1 MKFSLYFI
9 LSVCVSI
16 LTHAQNPITLTNAH
30 MPVAND
36 TLRYTTVNLNSIG
49 NYTQTGINFTWNFKN
64 VNKSGEGLREFKSAL
79 NTPYG
84 FFFLAPGEFGEKIAD
99 TLVSGTGTIS
109 ITKFYNYYRKS
120 TLPVNGFLA
129 DGVGLSINNIP
140 VPCYYTDKDEL
151 YLFPLTYPKYD
162 STTFKFTTP
171 TTSLLPISF
180 SKAGY
185 RITQVDGWGTVQ
197 TPFGTENV
205 IRLVSTQYSKDTIRV
220 NLPIPNLPPI
230 KLGVQNNQRSY
241 QWLSLNGKIPYFEV
255 SGIVNGTQFTPNQAR
270 YRGYNIADVPVDVTG
285 IITSTTNAI
294 PSCYFSSDVS
304 EIKFKNQDQIGTFL
318 LIDATGKIILEKNSS
333 YFKHQSS
340 ISVDEIKKNSVY
352 YGLIIT
358 DQSIYTTQILISNHE

>member
-151 YLFPLTYPKYD
+151 YLFPLTYPKND

-171 TTSLLPISF
+171 TTSLLPISY

-241 QWLSLNGKIPYFEV
+241 QWLSLNSKIPYFEV

-285 IITSTTNAI
+285 IEYNLPDSKEITVKILKGTSKIEILGLSKGQQIHLYSSSGQLIYSQTHSVETDQHIICTNT
-294 PSCYFSSDVS
+294 CNN
-304 EIKFKNQDQIGTFL
+304 EIYHLVI
-318 LIDATGKIILEKNSS
+318 IDAAGIIHKLL
-333 YFKHQSS
+333 FLH
-340 ISVDEIKKNSVY
+340 
-352 YGLIIT
+352 
-358 DQSIYTTQILISNHE
+358 